1 MADDQSDTLS
11 KHAQRRRD
19 VLAKA
24 AIIPPVV
31 SLLLAQASHPK
42 QAQAYPPSTPP
53 IPPPSPAPV

>member
-1 MADDQSDTLS
+1 MADDQADILS

-31 SLLLAQASHPK
+31 SLLLAQASRPK
-42 QAQAYPPSTPP
+42 QAQAYPPA
-53 IPPPSPAPV
+53 PAPAPAPGPAPG